1 MGELAA
7 HGGAAQRLVKGR
19 VVAFLRM
26 PEGSWGWREALLLVA
41 LTVAP
46 VAAVLALVPESR
58 TLAVTADVTAL
69 VSGVV
74 LFVASLQLY
83 LFWRMAPHLRAGW
96 LVAAAVFGSGQVMV
110 DSGLRFVNAE
120 GFDERPGWLLLTE
133 LGVALGVLAMVV
145 AAGFRVAL
153 PDPMALGLTLGLVA
167 AGFQVLVFWFATPLG
182 LGTPALS
189 ALLVLVC
196 SAWLGIGLVG
206 LRVRSVPTWV
216 RLRILVV
223 VGLVAVSHA
232 ADSPLAP
239 GGWTDA
245 LAILAV
251 LGAALLMASASSALL
266 RHGLREQAASYARM
280 QGRLDDMEAA
290 VRLDRE
296 RMHEIR
302 STIAG
307 ISTASRLLHD
317 HGDDLDVR
325 RRDRLRRTL
334 ESEMARL
341 ERLLDGRL
349 AVGPGPVDLDEAI
362 DPVLESHRA
371 RGHLVEWQPSGLTV
385 RGRKDDVA
393 EVLNILLENAAAHG
407 DATSRIAVSDG
418 DDVVT
423 IAVTDSG
430 PGIPD
435 EVRDRIFDWGVRG
448 ADSSGQ
454 GIGLHVARRLVSEQ
468 GGSLT
473 VAGPG
478 EDGTSFII
486 RLPAVRRSQENHD
499 ADTDDAH

>member
-1 MGELAA
+1 
-7 HGGAAQRLVKGR
+7 
-19 VVAFLRM
+19 M
-26 PEGSWGWREALLLVA
+26 PEGSWGWREALLLLA
-41 LTVAP
+41 LTTAP
-46 VAAVLALVPESR
+46 IATVLALVPETRS
-58 TLAVTADVTAL
+58 LSVAADVTAL

-96 LVAAAVFGSGQVMV
+96 LVAASVFGSGQVMV
-110 DSGLRFVNAE
+110 DSGLRFVNAD

-145 AAGFRVAL
+145 CAGFRVSL

-167 AGFQVLVFWFATPLG
+167 GGAQVLVSWFATPLE
-182 LGTPALS
+182 LSTPALS
-189 ALLVLVC
+189 VLLVLVC
-196 SAWLGIGLVG
+196 GTWIGIGVVG
-206 LRVRSVPTWV
+206 LRVHSVPMWV
-216 RLRILVV
+216 RVRI
-223 VGLVAVSHA
+223 VAVVTLIAIVHA
-232 ADSPLAP
+232 TDSPISP
-239 GGWTDA
+239 GGWTEM
-245 LAILAV
+245 LTILAV

-266 RHGLREQAASYARM
+266 RHGLRGQAESYARM
-280 QGRLDDMEAA
+280 QGRLDEVEAS

-307 ISTASRLLHD
+307 ISTASRLLSD
-317 HGDDLDVR
+317 HGDDLDER

-334 ESEMARL
+334 DSEMARL
-341 ERLLDGRL
+341 VRLLDDRIP
-349 AVGPGPVDLDEAI
+349 VGPGPVDLDEAI

-371 RGHLVEWQPSGLTV
+371 RGHRVEWKPSGLTV
-385 RGRKDDVA
+385 RGRADDVA

-407 DATSRIAVSDG
+407 DASSTIAVSDEEG
-418 DDVVT
+418 VVT
-423 IAVTDSG
+423 IAVSDSG
-430 PGIPD
+430 PGIPED
-435 EVRDRIFDWGVRG
+435 VRDRIFDWGVRG

-478 EDGTSFII
+478 EAGTSFII
-486 RLPAVRRSQENHD
+486 RLPAVRRSEENHD
-499 ADTDDAH
+499 ADTNDAH